1 MFKRFCMVLVV
12 LHHLIT
18 IVLLGSYVYLTF
30 DHGML
35 SFYSDCLATLF
46 FSLSALIVICAL
58 QFVITGQWKPYA
70 LFKCNNNVT
79 GN

>member
-12 LHHLIT
+12 FHHLLT
-18 IVLLGSYVYLTF
+18 LGHLVSLRFEVLAILSASLG
-30 DHGML
+30 
-35 SFYSDCLATLF
+35 
-46 FSLSALIVICAL
+46 ALIVICAL

-79 GN
+79 GK

>member
-12 LHHLIT
+12 FHHLLTVVGFGAFVFDKFDGRGVYILD
-18 IVLLGSYVYLTF
+18 VLLILGI
-30 DHGML
+30 
-35 SFYSDCLATLF
+35 
-46 FSLSALIVICAL
+46 SLGFLIVICAL

-79 GN
+79 GK